1 MTNREDFCSGLVYSA
16 QLAGDRP
23 TARDKNNIFRISVFR
38 GLGVVQERKQ
48 SKSSKAC
55 CRCEDRFILIET
67 ARAVRSRDYR
77 VNQDNLL
84 VGLTGS

>member
-1 MTNREDFCSGLVYSA
+1 MLAKRPSGS
-16 QLAGDRP
+16 GKP
-23 TARDKNNIFRISVFR
+23 IT
-38 GLGVVQERKQ
+38 VVGERKQ